1 MRASRT
7 LAACASIL
15 LSTII
20 AAPTLATAAT
30 DNSVT
35 TTTVSAVESK
45 LQATKSKAKKAKAR
59 KPSKSPGKK
68 PIQAANA
75 CPTGL
80 KPLVLLLHGYGGNGE
95 ALADYSGWRA
105 EASKRGWFL
114 AAPTAR
120 ESTGRVW
127 DINPGSVDVKN
138 LTSLVENYKC
148 HDPNR
153 VYVTGHSM
161 GAHMTS
167 TMFCS
172 TNLFAAAAPVA
183 GVTITPN
190 CPKRT
195 APLVAYHGYQDW
207 LVPITGNI
215 LPALHHAIPPWARTN
230 RYLAVSEYAR
240 RAGCTTQANAPK
252 VAQAYGLFNINYG
265 CNKTLIVNPQ
275 GVHEWPT
282 YATAH
287 MSGIFASA
295 RL

>member
-7 LAACASIL
+7 LAACASIF
-15 LSTII
+15 LSTLI

-35 TTTVSAVESK
+35 TTTVSAAEAK
-45 LQATKSKAKKAKAR
+45 LQSTKSKAKKAKAKR
-59 KPSKSPGKK
+59 PNKKK

-95 ALADYSGWRA
+95 SLADYSGWRA
-105 EASKRGWFL
+105 EAAKRGWEL
-114 AAPTAR
+114 LRPTAR
-120 ESTGRVW
+120 ESTDRVW
-127 DINPGSVDVKN
+127 DINPGSVDVKT

-148 HDPNR
+148 HDPKR
-153 VYVTGHSM
+153 VYITGHSM

-207 LVPITGNI
+207 LVPINGAI
-215 LPALHHAIPPWARTN
+215 PPGLHAAIPPWARTN

-240 RAGCTTQANAPK
+240 RAGCTTQAKTPK
-252 VAQAYGLFNINYG
+252 VGQAFGLYSIDYG
-265 CNKTLIVNPQ
+265 CKKILIVNPQ

-282 YATAH
+282 YATQNMA
-287 MSGIFASA
+287 GIFANA